1 MIAIQTIDQQQIENM
16 ILFVADLFFKK
27 G

>member
-16 ILFVADLFFKK
+16 ILFVADLFLKK